1 MPLDAY
7 KNKPNEIQ
15 DYIEDLLSSES
26 FRNMVHAGAEIP
38 NYILPFPVKQ
48 SNTYAQM
55 ALNVVKRLG
64 QNGIVIK
71 NINLYDEML
80 FLIGDD
86 DLQYYLESDDITKQ
100 EMFED
105 FSNILD
111 LNNKLTPY
119 ITDIINYS
127 DAEII
132 MLTGVGEV
140 YPFIRVHSLL
150 EALPTRLK
158 RNRPIVVF
166 YPGAY
171 DRRSGNSCF
180 RLFDKLAPVNYY
192 RAFNIFTEVK

>member
-1 MPLDAY
+1 MSLDAY

-64 QNGIVIK
+64 QKGIVIK

-119 ITDIINYS
+119 IADIINYS

-132 MLTGVGEV
+132 MLTGVGEA

-150 EALPTRLK
+150 EALPTK
-158 RNRPIVVF
+158 QKQKRPIVVF

-171 DRRSGNSCF
+171 DRRSGNSCL

>member
-1 MPLDAY
+1 MLDSY
-7 KNKPNEIQ
+7 KNKPSEIQ
-15 DYIEDLLSSES
+15 DYLEDLLASES
-26 FRNMVHAGAEIP
+26 FRRMVHAGAEIP
-38 NYILPFPVKQ
+38 NYILPFPTKE
-48 SNTYAQM
+48 SEAYSQM
-55 ALNVVKRLG
+55 ALNIQKRLG
-64 QNGIVIK
+64 QKGIVVKI
-71 NINLYDEML
+71 INLYDEML
-80 FLIGDD
+80 YLIGDD
-86 DLQYYLESDDITKQ
+86 LDAYLEAEDLSKK

-111 LNNKLTPY
+111 LNNKLSPH
-119 ITDIINYS
+119 IADIIDKS

-132 MLTGVGEV
+132 IFSGVGEA

-150 EALPTRLK
+150 EALPARQREK
-158 RNRPIVVF
+158 KPIVVF

>member
-1 MPLDAY
+1 MPLNTS
-7 KNKPNEIQ
+7 KSKPSEIQ
-15 DYIEDLLSSES
+15 EYIENLFSSES
-26 FRNMVHAGAEIP
+26 FRHMVHAGAEIP

-48 SNTYAQM
+48 SDTYAQM
-55 ALNVVKRLG
+55 AVNVVKRLG
-64 QNGIVIK
+64 QKGIIIK

-80 FLIGDD
+80 ALIGDD
-86 DLQYYLESDDITKQ
+86 LQDYLEAGDITKQ
-100 EMFED
+100 ELFED

-119 ITDIINYS
+119 IAERIDGS

-132 MLTGVGEV
+132 LFTGVGEA

-150 EALPTRLK
+150 EALPTRQLQK
-158 RNRPIVVF
+158 KPIVVF

>member
-26 FRNMVHAGAEIP
+26 FRHMVHAGAEIP

-48 SNTYAQM
+48 SDTYAQM

-64 QNGIVIK
+64 QKGIVIK

-80 FLIGDD
+80 YLIGDD
-86 DLQYYLESDDITKQ
+86 LQDYLEADDITKQ

-119 ITDIINYS
+119 IADMIDSS

-132 MLTGVGEV
+132 MLTGVGEA

-150 EALPTRLK
+150 EALPTRQK